1 MNYAAHSR
9 FLIFSMVMAGCSS
22 APPAKPSINE
32 IRSVQ
37 PVAVPAAEMAQ
48 PAEEG
53 RVIAAVD
60 DENSLFFPRGMAEID
75 LAGRQKLRLH
85 AERLKSNSKLRVT
98 LIGSTDEQGSRS
110 FNLAIAENRV
120 NAVYQQ
126 LRDFGV
132 AKGQLRRSSV
142 GGEMNSKSC
151 RSEACRKLM
160 RRVELHYKH

>member
-1 MNYAAHSR
+1 MKYATFVL
-9 FLIFSMVMAGCSS
+9 FLTFTMVMAGCSTALPS
-22 APPAKPSINE
+22 KSPMDEVRHVQAAVAPGNE
-32 IRSVQ
+32 LV
-37 PVAVPAAEMAQ
+37 Q

-60 DENSLFFPRGMAEID
+60 AENSLFFQRGMAEID

-85 AERLKSNSKLRVT
+85 ADRLKSNSKLQVT

-110 FNLAIAENRV
+110 FNLAIAEKRV

-151 RSEACRKLM
+151 RSETCRKLM